1 MFPPECTVITL
12 EILDGGD
19 TPAQNQHSLSDG
31 TEEVVGTPQ
40 DIEHEWKCQAFDG
53 VNILALPAM
62 DPLRLTMLNSKRTA
76 MFEEAERQFQQNFIK
91 DLLSVDED
99 QLRNYNDRH
108 YLMELRKKGKSGF

>member
-76 MFEEAERQFQQNFIK
+76 MLEEAERQFKQNFIK
-91 DLLSVDED
+91 DLSNVDED

>member
-1 MFPPECTVITL
+1 M
-12 EILDGGD
+12 
-19 TPAQNQHSLSDG
+19 SDG

-40 DIEHEWKCQAFDG
+40 DIEHEWKCQALNG
-53 VNILALPAM
+53 VNIPALPGM
-62 DPLRLTMLNSKRTA
+62 DPLRLTIFNSKRTA
-76 MFEEAERQFQQNFIK
+76 MLEEAERQFQQNFIK

>member
-1 MFPPECTVITL
+1 VITL

-62 DPLRLTMLNSKRTA
+62 DP
-76 MFEEAERQFQQNFIK
+76 
-91 DLLSVDED
+91 
-99 QLRNYNDRH
+99 
-108 YLMELRKKGKSGF
+108 